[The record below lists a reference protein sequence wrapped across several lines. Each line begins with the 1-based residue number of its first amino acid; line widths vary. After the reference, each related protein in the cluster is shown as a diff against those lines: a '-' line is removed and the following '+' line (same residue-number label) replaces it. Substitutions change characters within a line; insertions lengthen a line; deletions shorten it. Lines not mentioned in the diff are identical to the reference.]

1 MELKMNRWKI
11 CYAIVIGMSC
21 VGCGGGD
28 TIQLPTDAFTEE
40 QKAQIKK
47 DDAKV
52 ADEESHG
59 AKRR

>member
-1 MELKMNRWKI
+1 MRILGI
-11 CYAIVIGMSC
+11 SALLLVGM
-21 VGCGGGD
+21 VVAGCGSNE
-28 TIQLPTDAFTEE
+28 IKLPSDKLTKEQEE
-40 QKAQIKK
+40 QIKK

>member
-1 MELKMNRWKI
+1 MRILGSSI
-11 CYAIVIGMSC
+11 LLLIG
-21 VGCGGGD
+21 VVVAGCG
-28 TIQLPTDAFTEE
+28 TNEIKLPSDKLTKEQEE
-40 QKAQIKK
+40 QIRK

>member
-1 MELKMNRWKI
+1 MRMSVI
-11 CYAIVIGMSC
+11 CALLLFGLAVT
-21 VGCGGGD
+21 GCGGS
-28 TIQLPTDAFTEE
+28 TEIKLPTDKLSQE
-40 QKAQIKK
+40 QEAQIKK